1 MIGDIER
8 QRLATL
14 EAHHKNLSEYAH
26 EHVTNIYDQIFDTD
40 KQIAALEKEN
50 RDIAKAVRNMK

>member
-40 KQIAALEKEN
+40 KKIATLEKE
-50 RDIAKAVRNMK
+50 IATLQKQ

>member
-14 EAHHKNLSEYAH
+14 EAHYDNLDEYTR
-26 EHVTNIYDQIFDTD
+26 EHITNIYDQIADTD
-40 KQIAALEKEN
+40 KTINDFAKELEGVEKE
-50 RDIAKAVRNMK
+50 VRNLK